1 MLVHCLSDRNAAIRP
16 GDLVEVKA
24 PDEILLTLDADGT
37 LDHVP
42 FMPEMVEFCGKR
54 FEVSK
59 WVATVCPGVRG
70 FRTNDVFFLDGLRC
84 SGAAHEGCQKACM
97 ILWRQAWLRK
107 VDGAVARSSAESG
120 NSEQLRAR
128 LKTLTGPKRYFCQ
141 ASELFKATVPLS
153 RGKRIGKYLREV
165 RLGNFTALQ
174 MAHRIAIFM
183 FWRIRGVFLGL
194 YGRGNQKSTPSESL
208 NLKSGEWV
216 EVKSADSIIATLN
229 EKGHNRGMRFSQDMR
244 LLCGQ
249 RRRVMGRVE
258 RIVVD
263 GTGEM
268 RQVQNTVCLE
278 GSICGCAHLTCG
290 GCSRE
295 EIVYWRE
302 IWLRRAA
309 NP

>member
-1 MLVHCLSDRNAAIRP
+1 MLVHCLSDMNAAIRP

-24 PDEILLTLDADGT
+24 PEEILSTLDADGT

-42 FMPEMVEFCGKR
+42 FMPEMVEFCGKS
-54 FEVSK
+54 FKVSK
-59 WVATVCPGVRG
+59 WVATVCPGPRG
-70 FRTNDVFFLDGLRC
+70 FRADDVFFLDGLRC
-84 SGAAHEGCQKACM
+84 SGAAHDGCQKACM
-97 ILWRQAWLRK
+97 IMWRQAWLRK
-107 VDGAVARSSAESG
+107 VDDTVVRSRAGS
-120 NSEQLRAR
+120 SEQLQAR
-128 LKTLTGPKRYFCQ
+128 LKTSTGSQHYFCQ

-165 RLGNFTALQ
+165 RLGNFTAFQ

-183 FWRIRGVFLGL
+183 FWKIRRAFLGL
-194 YGRGNQKSTPSESL
+194 YARGNQKSTPSESL

-249 RRRVMGRVE
+249 QRRVMGRVE
-258 RIVVD
+258 RIILD

-278 GSICGCAHLTCG
+278 GSVCGCAHLTCG

-302 IWLRRAA
+302 IWLRRVA